1 MNLASKLGVA
11 ALAAALTAGLTVPA
25 ATAGNAPVERK
36 AAYKATLKAS
46 AKSVEA
52 GKKLILSGKV
62 KPATK
67 GATVIVQRKLPGK
80 PWVKTGKTKVK
91 KSGAFTF
98 TDKPSVPGV
107 RQYRVVVP
115 KVGKVKAGKSK
126 PVKVTVASWRSLTN
140 VAFRNQEST
149 AVLVNAS
156 IAGTTYARSVGGVS
170 GAAQGTADWNIPT
183 TCTSLRVRLGNG
195 DQTDVGAQAN
205 ITLDGGP
212 GQFVHTGSYGLG
224 KSELKT
230 FDVSDVLRLTFTWT
244 STVAGS
250 TEPAAGAQPLLAQPE
265 LLCATP

>member
-25 ATAGNAPVERK
+25 ATAGHAPAERK
-36 AAYKATLKAS
+36 AAYKPTLKAN

-52 GKKLILSGKV
+52 GKKLVLSGKV

-67 GATVIVQRKLPGK
+67 GATVIVQRKLAGK
-80 PWVKTGKTKVK
+80 SWAKTGQTKVK

-98 TDKPSVPGV
+98 TDKPNVVGV

-126 PVKVTVASWRSLTN
+126 PVKVTVAAWRSLTT
-140 VAFRNQEST
+140 VPFRQEEST
-149 AVLVNAS
+149 AVLTNVS
-156 IAGTTYARSVGGVS
+156 IAGTSYARSVGAVRGGV
-170 GAAQGTADWNIPT
+170 QGTADWNLPT

-195 DQTDVGAQAN
+195 DQTDVGARAN

-224 KSELKT
+224 ESEVKT
-230 FDVSDVLRLTFTWT
+230 FDVSNVLRLTFTWT
-244 STVAGS
+244 STVAPS

-265 LLCATP
+265 LLCS